1 MIHTC
6 VLVLVVL
13 AAACDRAEA
22 PPAVLPVPRI
32 ATLPRIVP
40 ARPAIPPHLAQ
51 PGDALDAP
59 VDDAADATDA
69 PDLIAG
75 AAGDLEG
82 DLVDDRDPCP
92 DDPEDIDGIADHD
105 GCPDAEAHEDCLG
118 VQVDTEVLDVEDRCP
133 DSAEVPEDGDGCPGE
148 PMPITALRAM

>member
-1 MIHTC
+1 MQLDDEESCGNPRAGPAHCRDMIHTC

-22 PPAVLPVPRI
+22 PPPPSSPVPRI

-40 ARPAIPPHLAQ
+40 ARPAIPPRLAQ
-51 PGDALDAP
+51 PGDRDG
-59 VDDAADATDA
+59 DQ
-69 PDLIAG
+69 IAN
-75 AAGDLEG
+75 
-82 DLVDDRDPCP
+82 DRDRCP
-92 DDPEDIDGIADHD
+92 DGAEDVDGFEDDD
-105 GCPDAEAHEDCLG
+105 GCPDL
-118 VQVDTEVLDVEDRCP
+118 DTDFEEILDVEDRCP